1 VLLREISCNF
11 VDRVLRIRSHKIH
24 ETTRSYTKGIR
35 IGVLC
40 KAEPEKFMKPL
51 VAVFLLLISAIAG
64 LAQAPQTERQQFI
77 RTEAP
82 VIALTHVRVID
93 GTGAA
98 PLDDQTIV
106 IDGGKIQSIAPSG
119 TAKVPPAAQ
128 MHDLKGYT
136 VLPGLV
142 GMHNHMFFPM
152 GGSPPMY
159 SNMGISF
166 PRLYLA
172 LGVTTIR
179 TTGSVVPYTDLEIK
193 KLIDGGR
200 MIGPKMH
207 ITAPYLEGA
216 GAFTPVMH
224 ALTGP
229 DDARRMVNFWADQGA
244 TSFKAYMNITRDQL
258 RAAVEEAHKR
268 GLKVT
273 GHLCSIGYR
282 EAAEIGIDNLEHG
295 LLADSEFVPNKQPD
309 KCPGAAVGL
318 SLRQLDLNS
327 EAVKETIRIL
337 VAKNVAITSTLPVF
351 EAGAPVTQS
360 GIGAASAV
368 LNPRVLNV
376 MNTDARVRYL
386 SARARIPADSPTP
399 LLVRKSMDFERA
411 FVAAGGLL
419 IAGLDPTGNGGIV
432 AGFGDLRQ
440 VELLVEA
447 GFTPVEAIKIA
458 SLNGAKFLGE
468 DSRIGSIAIGKQA
481 DLMIVKGNPA
491 TTIADIEKVEI
502 VFKDGVGYDSEKLI
516 QSVQGLV
523 GIR

>member
-1 VLLREISCNF
+1 MTIPEDSM
-11 VDRVLRIRSHKIH
+11 K
-24 ETTRSYTKGIR
+24 TTT
-35 IGVLC
+35 
-40 KAEPEKFMKPL
+40 AF
-51 VAVFLLLISAIAG
+51 FLLLSVFITC
-64 LAQAPQTERQQFI
+64 LAQTPQSDRQQFI
-77 RTEAP
+77 RVDAT

-98 PLDDQTIV
+98 PLEDQPIV
-106 IDGGKIQSIAPSG
+106 IADGKLQSIAPTAS
-119 TAKVPPAAQ
+119 AKVQSGAQ
-128 MHDLKGYT
+128 ILELKAYS

-142 GMHNHMFFPM
+142 GMHDHMFFPM

-159 SNMGISF
+159 SDMGTSF

-179 TTGSVVPYTDLEIK
+179 TTGSVAPYADLEIK
-193 KLIDGGR
+193 RLIDGGR

-207 ITAPYLEGA
+207 VTAPYLEGR
-216 GAFTPVMH
+216 GSFTPVMH
-224 ALTGP
+224 ELTGP
-229 DDARRMVNFWADQGA
+229 EDARRMVNFWADQGA
-244 TSFKAYMNITRDQL
+244 TSFKAYMNITRDEL

-295 LLADSEFVPNKQPD
+295 LLPDSEFVPNKQPD
-309 KCPGAAVGL
+309 KCPGAGAVPN
-318 SLRQLDLNS
+318 SLRQLDINGD
-327 EAVKETIRIL
+327 AARETIRTL
-337 VAKNVAITSTLPVF
+337 VAKNVALTSTLPVF
-351 EAGAPVTQS
+351 EAGAPLTQT

-376 MNTDARVRYL
+376 MNPDARVRYL
-386 SARARIPADSPTP
+386 TARSRISADSPTP

-419 IAGLDPTGNGGIV
+419 MAGLDPTGNGGVV
-432 AGFGDLRQ
+432 AGFGDLRE

-447 GFTPVEAIKIA
+447 GFTPIEAIKIA
-458 SLNGAKFLGE
+458 TFNGAKFLGE
-468 DSRIGSIAIGKQA
+468 DTHNGSVAIGKQA

-491 TTIADIEKVEI
+491 ANITDIEQVEI
-502 VFKDGVGYDSEKLI
+502 VFKDGVGYDSGKLI

>member
-1 VLLREISCNF
+1 M
-11 VDRVLRIRSHKIH
+11 K
-24 ETTRSYTKGIR
+24 TKLPI
-35 IGVLC
+35 
-40 KAEPEKFMKPL
+40 
-51 VAVFLLLISAIAG
+51 LLIFCFVISS
-64 LAQAPQTERQQFI
+64 LAQAPDRQQFI

-82 VIALTHVRVID
+82 LIALTHVRVID

-98 PLDDQTIV
+98 AKDDQTIV
-106 IDGGKIQSIAPSG
+106 ISEGKIQSVEPSA
-119 TAKVPPAAQ
+119 TAKIPANAQ
-128 MHDLKGYT
+128 TMDLNGYT
-136 VLPGLV
+136 VMPGLV
-142 GMHNHMFFPM
+142 GMHDHMFFPM

-159 SNMGISF
+159 SNMGSSF

-172 LGVTTIR
+172 NGVTTIR
-179 TTGSVVPYTDLEIK
+179 TTGSVAPYTDIEIK
-193 KLIDGGR
+193 KLIDAGR

-207 ITAPYLEGA
+207 ITGPYLEGK
-216 GAFTPVMH
+216 GSFTPVMH
-224 ALTGP
+224 TLA
-229 DDARRMVNFWADQGA
+229 DANDARKLVNYWADQGA

-273 GHLCSIGYR
+273 GHLCSIGYK
-282 EAAEIGIDNLEHG
+282 EAAEIGIDDLEHG
-295 LLADSEFVPNKQPD
+295 LFADSEFVANKQPD
-309 KCPGAAVGL
+309 QCPPGVNA

-327 EAVKETIRIL
+327 AAVQETIKVL

-351 EAGAPVTQS
+351 EAGSAPLSQS
-360 GIGAASAV
+360 GIGAGSAL

-376 MNTDARVRYL
+376 MSTDARVRYL
-386 SARARIPADSPTP
+386 QARARVSSQGDFVA
-399 LLVRKSMDFERA
+399 LLKKAMEFERA
-411 FVAAGGLL
+411 FVQAGGFL

-432 AGFGDLRQ
+432 AGFGDLRE

-458 SLNGAKFLGE
+458 TLNGAKFLGE
-468 DSRIGSIAIGKQA
+468 DARIGSIAPGKQA

-491 TTIADIEKVEI
+491 TTISDIEKVEI

>member
-1 VLLREISCNF
+1 MKITTVL
-11 VDRVLRIRSHKIH
+11 
-24 ETTRSYTKGIR
+24 
-35 IGVLC
+35 
-40 KAEPEKFMKPL
+40 
-51 VAVFLLLISAIAG
+51 FLLLAIFIAC
-64 LAQAPQTERQQFI
+64 LAQTPPSDRQQFI
-77 RTEAP
+77 RVEAP
-82 VIALTHVRVID
+82 VIALTHIRVID

-106 IDGGKIQSIAPSG
+106 IADGKIQSISPAA
-119 TAKVPPAAQ
+119 TAKVQPTAQ
-128 MHDLKGYT
+128 ILDLKGYT
-136 VLPGLV
+136 ILPGLV
-142 GMHNHMFFPM
+142 GMHDHMFFPM

-159 SNMGISF
+159 SNMGSSF

-179 TTGSVVPYTDLEIK
+179 TAGSVTPFTDLEVK
-193 KLIDGGR
+193 RLIDAGR

-207 ITAPYLEGA
+207 ITGPYLEGR

-224 ALTGP
+224 ELTGP
-229 DDARRMVNFWADQGA
+229 DDARRMVNFWADEGA
-244 TSFKAYMNITRDQL
+244 TSFKAYMNITRDEL

-295 LLADSEFVPNKQPD
+295 LLPDSEFVANKQPD
-309 KCPGAAVGL
+309 KCPGAAVNA
-318 SLRQLDLNS
+318 SLRQLDIKG
-327 EAVKETIRIL
+327 EAVKETIRTL
-337 VAKNVAITSTLPVF
+337 VAKNVALTSTLPVF
-351 EAGAPVTQS
+351 EAGAPLTQS

-368 LNPRVLNV
+368 LNPRMLNV

-386 SARARIPADSPTP
+386 TARSRVAADSPTP
-399 LLVRKSMDFERA
+399 ILIRKSMEFERA

-432 AGFGDLRQ
+432 AGFGDLRE

-447 GFTPVEAIKIA
+447 GFTPIEAIKIA
-458 SLNGAKFLGE
+458 TFNGAKFLGE
-468 DSRIGSIAIGKQA
+468 DARIGSIAAGKQA

-491 TTIADIEKVEI
+491 AKISDIENVEI

>member
-1 VLLREISCNF
+1 MKTLLTN
-11 VDRVLRIRSHKIH
+11 
-24 ETTRSYTKGIR
+24 
-35 IGVLC
+35 
-40 KAEPEKFMKPL
+40 
-51 VAVFLLLISAIAG
+51 FLLLTFFVTS
-64 LAQAPQTERQQFI
+64 LAQSPQSDRQQFI
-77 RTEAP
+77 RVDAP
-82 VIALTHVRVID
+82 AVALTHVRIID

-98 PLDDQTIV
+98 PIEDQTIV
-106 IDGGKIQSIAPSG
+106 ITNGKITSISPSAS
-119 TAKVPPAAQ
+119 AKVESAAQ
-128 MHDLKGYT
+128 ILDLKGYT

-142 GMHNHMFFPM
+142 GMHDHMFFPM

-159 SNMGISF
+159 SDMGTSF

-179 TTGSVVPYTDLEIK
+179 TTGSVEPYNDLEIK
-193 KLIDGGR
+193 KLIDSGR

-207 ITAPYLEGA
+207 VTAPYLEGR
-216 GAFTPVMH
+216 GSFTPVMH
-224 ALTGP
+224 ELTGP
-229 DDARRMVNFWADQGA
+229 EDARRMVNFWADQGA
-244 TSFKAYMNITRDQL
+244 TSFKAYMNITRDEL

-295 LLADSEFVPNKQPD
+295 LLPDSEFVPNKQPD
-309 KCPGAAVGL
+309 KCPGATVNA
-318 SLRQLDLNS
+318 SLRQLDINS
-327 EAVKETIRIL
+327 DAVKQTIRTL
-337 VAKNVAITSTLPVF
+337 VAKNVALTSTLPVF
-351 EAGAPVTQS
+351 EAGAPLTQS

-368 LNPRVLNV
+368 MSPRVLNV
-376 MNTDARVRYL
+376 MNPDARVRYL
-386 SARARIPADSPTP
+386 TARSRIPADSPTP
-399 LLVRKSMDFERA
+399 ALVRKSMEFERA

-419 IAGLDPTGNGGIV
+419 MAGLDPTGNGGIV
-432 AGFGDLRQ
+432 AGFGDLRE

-458 SLNGAKFLGE
+458 SSNGARFLGE
-468 DSRIGSIAIGKQA
+468 DARIGSIAVGKQA

-491 TTIADIEKVEI
+491 ANISDIERVEI

>member
-1 VLLREISCNF
+1 M
-11 VDRVLRIRSHKIH
+11 KI
-24 ETTRSYTKGIR
+24 TI
-35 IGVLC
+35 V
-40 KAEPEKFMKPL
+40 F
-51 VAVFLLLISAIAG
+51 FLLCSVSISS
-64 LAQAPQTERQQFI
+64 LAQGPQSDRQQFI
-77 RTEAP
+77 RVEAP

-98 PLDDQTIV
+98 PLEDRTIV
-106 IDGGKIQSIAPSG
+106 IADGKIASVSASAG
-119 TAKVPPAAQ
+119 ANVPANAQ
-128 MHDLKGYT
+128 ILDLKGYT
-136 VLPGLV
+136 ILPGLV
-142 GMHNHMFFPM
+142 GMHDHMFFPM
-152 GGSPPMY
+152 GGTPPMY
-159 SNMGISF
+159 SNMGTSF

-179 TTGSVVPYTDLEIK
+179 TTGSVQPYLDLEIK
-193 KLIDGGR
+193 KLIDSGR

-207 ITAPYLEGA
+207 VTAPYLEGV
-216 GAFTPVMH
+216 GSFTPVMH
-224 ALTGP
+224 TLTGP
-229 DDARRMVNFWADQGA
+229 DDARKLVNYWADQGA
-244 TSFKAYMNITRDQL
+244 TSFKAYMNITREEL

-273 GHLCSIGYR
+273 GHLCSVGYR

-295 LLADSEFVPNKQPD
+295 LLPDSEFVANKQPD
-309 KCPGAAVGL
+309 KCPGAAVNA
-318 SLRQLDLNS
+318 SLRQLDINS
-327 EAVKETIRIL
+327 DAVKETIRTL
-337 VAKNVAITSTLPVF
+337 VARNVAVTSTLPVF
-351 EAGAPVTQS
+351 EAGAPLASSQS
-360 GIGAASAV
+360 GSTAIGAASAV

-386 SARARIPADSPTP
+386 TNRSRIAADSPSAV
-399 LLVRKSMDFERA
+399 LVRKSMDFERA

-419 IAGLDPTGNGGIV
+419 MAGLDPTGNGGIV
-432 AGFGDLRQ
+432 AGFGDLRE

-458 SLNGAKFLGE
+458 TLNGAKFLGE
-468 DSRIGSIAIGKQA
+468 DSRIGSIAAGKQA

-491 TTIADIEKVEI
+491 AKITDIENVEI

>member
-1 VLLREISCNF
+1 M
-11 VDRVLRIRSHKIH
+11 K
-24 ETTRSYTKGIR
+24 TTTA
-35 IGVLC
+35 L
-40 KAEPEKFMKPL
+40 
-51 VAVFLLLISAIAG
+51 FLLFIISVVG
-64 LAQAPQTERQQFI
+64 LAQGPQSDRQQFI

-98 PLDDQTIV
+98 PLEDQTIV
-106 IDGGKIQSIAPSG
+106 ISDGKITAITPAAS
-119 TAKVPPAAQ
+119 AKVQSGAQ
-128 MHDLKGYT
+128 TLDLKGYT

-142 GMHNHMFFPM
+142 GMHDHMFFPM

-159 SNMGISF
+159 SNMGTSF

-179 TTGSVVPYTDLEIK
+179 TTGSVAPYTDLEIK
-193 KLIDGGR
+193 RLIDAGR

-207 ITAPYLEGA
+207 ITAPYLEGV
-216 GAFTPVMH
+216 GSFTPVMH
-224 ALTGP
+224 TLTGP
-229 DDARRMVNFWADQGA
+229 DDARRLVNFWADSGA
-244 TSFKAYMNITRDQL
+244 TSFKAYMNITRDEL

-273 GHLCSIGYR
+273 GHLCSIGFR

-295 LLADSEFVPNKQPD
+295 LFPDSEFVPNKQPD
-309 KCPGAAVGL
+309 KCPGAAVNA
-318 SLRQLDLNS
+318 SLRQLDVNGDS
-327 EAVKETIRIL
+327 VKETIRTL
-337 VAKNVAITSTLPVF
+337 VAKKVALTSTLPVF
-351 EAGAPVTQS
+351 EAGAPLTQS

-368 LNPRVLNV
+368 LNPRMLNV
-376 MNTDARVRYL
+376 MNPDARVRYL
-386 SARARIPADSPTP
+386 TARSRIAADSPTP
-399 LLVRKSMDFERA
+399 ALVRKSMDFERA

-419 IAGLDPTGNGGIV
+419 IAGLDPTGNGGVV
-432 AGFGDLRQ
+432 AGFGDLRE

-447 GFTPVEAIKIA
+447 GFTPIEAIKIA
-458 SLNGAKFLGE
+458 SFNGAKFLGE
-468 DSRIGSIAIGKQA
+468 DARIGSVAVGKQA

-491 TTIADIEKVEI
+491 ANIGDIEKVEI